1 MTWRPFPTSAGAEI
15 LPRGPP
21 GRITCGDMSTASP
34 IAEPQAR
41 AWRDKAVTVA
51 TGLGGR
57 ALHSTESWLLKY
69 SLVPTTPFLP
79 LGTFPWVESVEAMV
93 PAVRAELDQVL
104 SHRDELPNF
113 QDISVDQASIS
124 NDDGWKTFFLR
135 AYGFRSEA
143 NCRRCPKTAAL
154 LDSIPG
160 LVTGFFSIL
169 SPGKHIPPHR
179 GPWRGVLRYHLALKV
194 PEPAAASGIT
204 VGGEEAHWVEGKS
217 LLFDDGYSHEAWNG
231 TDGVRVVLFC
241 DVLRPL
247 RPPADQVNRGLIK
260 AISWS
265 PFIQDA
271 RNRHQAWEKRV
282 EGLRWGTGS

>member
-1 MTWRPFPTSAGAEI
+1 
-15 LPRGPP
+15 
-21 GRITCGDMSTASP
+21 MSTSSSP
-34 IAEPQAR
+34 AAR
-41 AWRDKAVTVA
+41 ATALKERAVTVA
-51 TGLGGR
+51 TEIGGH
-57 ALHSTESWLLKY
+57 ALHGTEKWLLKH

-79 LGTFPWVESVEAMV
+79 VDTFDWVGRVEGMV
-93 PAVRAELDQVL
+93 PSVQAELDEVL
-104 SHRDELPNF
+104 SYRDNLPNF

-124 NDDGWKTFFLR
+124 NDDGWKTFFFLG
-135 AYGFRSEA
+135 YGFRSEA

-194 PEPAAASGIT
+194 PEPASAAGIR
-204 VGGEEAHWVEGKS
+204 VGGEEAHWQEGKS
-217 LLFDDGYSHEAWNG
+217 LLFDDGYTHEAWNG
-231 TDGVRVVLFC
+231 TDGTRVVLFC

-247 RPPADQVNRGLIK
+247 RPPAEQVNKGLIR
-260 AISWS
+260 AIGWS

-271 RNRHQAWEKRV
+271 RSRHEAWEKRV
-282 EGLRWGTGS
+282 ESLRWGKDS

>member
-1 MTWRPFPTSAGAEI
+1 
-15 LPRGPP
+15 L
-21 GRITCGDMSTASP
+21 
-34 IAEPQAR
+34 
-41 AWRDKAVTVA
+41 RDRAVTLA
-51 TGLGGR
+51 TELGGR
-57 ALHSTESWLLKY
+57 ALHSTEGWLLKH

-79 LGTFPWVESVEAMV
+79 VDTFGWAQRVEAMV
-93 PAVRAELDQVL
+93 PAVQAELEEVL
-104 SHRDELPNF
+104 SYHDNLPNF
-113 QDISVDQASIS
+113 QEISVDQASIS
-124 NDDGWKTFFLR
+124 NDDGWKTFFFLG
-135 AYGFRSEA
+135 YGFRSTA

-194 PEPAAASGIT
+194 PEPASASGIK
-204 VGGEEAHWVEGKS
+204 VGGEVAHWEQGKG
-217 LLFDDGYSHEAWNG
+217 LLFDDGYTHEAWNG

-247 RPPADQVNRGLIK
+247 RPPAAQVNRALIK
-260 AISWS
+260 AVSWS

-271 RNRHQAWEKRV
+271 RRRHDAWEKRV
-282 EGLRWGTGS
+282 ENLRWGSAN

>member
-1 MTWRPFPTSAGAEI
+1 
-15 LPRGPP
+15 
-21 GRITCGDMSTASP
+21 MSTASGTTGVKP
-34 IAEPQAR
+34 AGL
-41 AWRDKAVTVA
+41 RDRAVTVA
-51 TGLGGR
+51 TELGGR
-57 ALHSTESWLLKY
+57 ALHSTEGWLLKH

-79 LGTFPWVESVEAMV
+79 AETFSWVSRVEEMV
-93 PAVRAELDQVL
+93 PVVQAELSDVL
-104 SHRDELPNF
+104 NYRDDLPNF

-124 NDDGWKTFFLR
+124 NDDGWKTFFFLG
-135 AYGFRSEA
+135 YGFRSVA

-169 SPGKHIPPHR
+169 SPGKRIPPHR
-179 GPWRGVLRYHLALKV
+179 GPWRGVLRYHLALRV
-194 PEPAAASGIT
+194 PEPASASGIR
-204 VGGEEAHWVEGKS
+204 VGGEEAHWQEGRS

-247 RPPADQVNRGLIK
+247 RAPADQVNKALIK

-271 RNRHQAWEKRV
+271 RNRHEAWEKRV
-282 EGLRWGTGS
+282 ENLRWGSTS